1 MSPAALIARKRD
13 GKELSNVELQFIA
26 TALCDGG
33 IDDAQ
38 AGALAMAILLNG
50 MSVRERIDLTLAMRD
65 SGDVLS
71 WDLPGPIVD
80 KHSTGGVGDCTSLL
94 IAPALAACDTF
105 VPMVSGRGLGH
116 TGGTLDKFDAIPGY
130 STTPDLDKFKAVVRE
145 VGCAIVGQ
153 SADVAPADRRLYGI
167 RDVTA
172 TVESIDLICASIL
185 SKKLAAGLDA
195 LVLDVKTGS
204 GAFMATTEDASAL
217 AEALTSVATGAGC
230 PTTAIITD
238 MNEPLMPSAGNALE
252 VAAAVKFLRGDE
264 IDSRVWD
271 VSCALGGAVLRSAKV
286 ASSQEQAVQMI
297 AQAFE
302 SGAAAAHFSKMVAAL
317 GGPNDLM
324 EAPQRHLPVAQVV
337 REVSANTNGF
347 VQKIDTKTLGMCVVE
362 LGGGRKHVS
371 DAIDPSVGLQHM
383 IGIGMMV
390 EPDTPLALIHAAS
403 EDDAVR
409 TEQSLRQA
417 YHIGDAPIEPDPLI
431 RAQIG

>member
-1 MSPAALIARKRD
+1 MTPAGLIARKRD
-13 GKELSNVELQFIA
+13 GHELSKVELSFIA
-26 TALCDGG
+26 EALSDGR

-50 MSVRERIDLTLAMRD
+50 LTAQERVDLTIAMRD
-65 SGDVLS
+65 TGEVLT

-94 IAPALAACDTF
+94 IAPALAACGAF

-130 STTPDLDKFKAVVRE
+130 TTTPDVDTFKTVVND
-145 VGCAIVGQ
+145 VGCAIIGQ
-153 SADVAPADRRLYGI
+153 SADVAPADRRLYAI

-204 GAFMATTEDASAL
+204 GAFMAATEDAQAL
-217 AEALTSVATGAGC
+217 AEALANVATGAGC
-230 PTTAIITD
+230 KTTAIITD

-252 VAAAVKFLRGDE
+252 VAAAIKFLSGGE
-264 IDSRVWD
+264 IDTRVWD
-271 VSCALGGAVLRSAKV
+271 VSCALGGAVLQSAKI
-286 ASSQEQAVQMI
+286 ASTHAEGTKMMAR
-297 AQAFE
+297 AFE
-302 SGAAAAHFSKMVAAL
+302 SGKAAERFSKMVAAL
-317 GGPNDLM
+317 GGPSDLM
-324 EAPQRHLPVAQVV
+324 ESGANHLPMAPIV
-337 REVSANTNGF
+337 REVSAQASGF
-347 VQKIDTKTLGMCVVE
+347 VQKIDTKALGMSVVE
-362 LGGGRKHVS
+362 LGGGRSKVG

-383 IGIGMMV
+383 IGVGMLV

-403 EDDAVR
+403 QDDADR
-409 TEQSLRQA
+409 AEQSVRQA
-417 YHIGDAPIEPDPLI
+417 YQIGELPMEAAPLI
-431 RAQIG
+431 HAHIK